1 MEICVGIDLAWST
14 RARTG
19 IAAVDATGALVDSA
33 TVQTDDDILD
43 WLAATGTALTVAID
57 APLIV
62 TNATGQRE
70 AERAIGRAYA
80 RYRSSCHTSNL
91 GRPYFDPPRAFTLA
105 ERAGWTVDPE
115 HHGTAATPGS
125 VEVYPHAGMVGLFR
139 LGSVIPYKAKRRR
152 TVEFRRQA
160 FADLVRRME
169 TIDALRLPEH
179 PRWQHLAE
187 ASRTA
192 TRQVDLERIEDEIDG
207 IFCAH
212 LAHRWQLRDGLEIY
226 GSRTD
231 GHIIAPPPPDH
242 PVAAWTP

>member
-1 MEICVGIDLAWST
+1 MGIDLAWST

-19 IAAVDATGALVDSA
+19 IAAVDADGALLDSA
-33 TVQTDDDILD
+33 TVQTDDDILG
-43 WLAATGTALTVAID
+43 WITATGTPVTVGID

-62 TNATGQRE
+62 TNAAGQRDC
-70 AERAIGRAYA
+70 EREIGRAYA

-91 GRPYFDPPRAFTLA
+91 GRSYFNPTRALVLA
-105 ERAGWTVDPE
+105 QRAGWSTDPE
-115 HHGTAATPGS
+115 HHGSAREPGS

-139 LGSVIPYKAKRRR
+139 LGSVIPYKAKKGR

-160 FADLVRRME
+160 FADLIGRLE
-169 TIDALRLPEH
+169 GIAALRLAGH
-179 PRWQHLAE
+179 PRWQHLTDA
-187 ASRTA
+187 ARSA

-212 LAHRWQLRDGLEIY
+212 LAHRWHRRDGLQIY